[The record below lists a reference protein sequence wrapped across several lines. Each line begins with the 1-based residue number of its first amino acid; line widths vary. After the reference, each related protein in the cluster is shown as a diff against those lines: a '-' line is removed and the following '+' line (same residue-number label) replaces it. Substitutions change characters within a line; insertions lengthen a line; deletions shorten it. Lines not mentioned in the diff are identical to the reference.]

1 MIPLPLVKY
10 FIVVLLYR
18 SYINVSENAKVP
30 SIRLTNDLLSS
41 KIFIGD
47 GYFTINLAMHV
58 DCRRY
63 QLLNF
68 DANRRAENR
77 LFYLV
82 SDYHS
87 AKKIR

>member
-10 FIVVLLYR
+10 LIVVLLYR

-47 GYFTINLAMHV
+47 GCFTINLAMHV

-68 DANRRAENR
+68 DANRRVEDR
-77 LFYLV
+77 LFIWSVTTILI
-82 SDYHS
+82 
-87 AKKIR
+87 KKIR